1 MKRTKQAPQKTIING
16 AQPAHISADATD
28 IAAARHPDPF
38 SILGRHI
45 NDTNVTVR
53 AFMPNAEEVRIVET
67 ATPLERIAGTD
78 MFIAKNIDKDLPEHY
93 QLSWLD
99 KQGNSHQAYDPY
111 CFAPQLSDYDIHL
124 HGEGRHWRTWQWLGA
139 HLHQVD
145 NINGVLFSVWAP
157 SASRVSIVGN
167 FNQWDGRCHPMRLRG
182 SSGIWEIFIPDLSV
196 GELYKIEIRTASG
209 EVHLKSDP
217 YAREFEYA
225 SGTANR
231 ITAETSFV
239 WADNDWL
246 AKRKESDW
254 LHSPLSIYEVHLG
267 SWQRD
272 ADGNIMSYREL
283 AERLVEHVTYMGF
296 THIEL
301 LPITEHPFYGSWG
314 YQTIGYYA
322 PTSRYGSADDL
333 RYLINL
339 CHQNNIGV
347 FVDWVPAHFPKD
359 AHGLARFDGTALYE
373 HADPRR
379 GEHRDWDTLIF
390 NYGRHEVRNFLIA
403 NALYWL
409 EEFHFDG
416 LRVDAVASMLY
427 LDFAREKDDWLPNQY
442 GGRENLDAVEFIKQL
457 NIVTHEQFPGTLVMA
472 EESTDWPQ
480 VSRPVHEGGLGFS
493 MKWNMGWMHDVL
505 DYMKLD
511 PVYRQHNHNKLTFGV
526 MYNYNENF
534 ILPFSHDEVV
544 HEKCSLLYKMHGDEW
559 QQFANLRLLYCLM
572 YTYPGKQLL
581 FMGNEFGQGPEWNH
595 DKSLDWHLLEYPLH
609 KGLLKS
615 VSDLTHLN
623 RAHPA
628 LHYYD
633 FERQGFQ
640 WLDCNDT
647 EKSVLSYQRM
657 SDDETLIVILNFTPV
672 PRNNYRVGVD
682 EPGHYSELF
691 NTDSEFYGGSNLGN
705 GPGSD
710 AEKEPWLDHPWSISI
725 NLPPLAG
732 IILKRKPL

>member
-1 MKRTKQAPQKTIING
+1 MKRTKPAPQKPITNG
-16 AQPAHISADATD
+16 AQSAHISADATN

-38 SILGRHI
+38 SFLGKH
-45 NDTNVTVR
+45 NDDSNITVR
-53 AFMPNAEEVRIVET
+53 AYLPDAEKASIVEM
-67 ATPLERIAGTD
+67 ATPLERIVGSD
-78 MFIAKNIDKDLPEHY
+78 LFIAKNISKDLPEHY
-93 QLSWLD
+93 QIAWTD
-99 KQGNSHQAYDPY
+99 KQGNQHQAYDPY
-111 CFAPQLSDYDIHL
+111 CFSPQLSEYDIYL
-124 HGEGRHWRTWQWLGA
+124 HSEGRHWRTWQWLGA
-139 HLHQVD
+139 HLHDVD
-145 NINGVLFSVWAP
+145 GITGVLFSVWAP
-157 SASRVSIVGN
+157 SASRVSVVGD
-167 FNQWDGRCHPMRLRG
+167 FNQWDGRRHPMRLRG
-182 SSGIWEIFIPDLSV
+182 SSGIWELFIPALSA
-196 GELYKIEIRTASG
+196 GELYKIEVRTTDG
-209 EVHLKSDP
+209 DILLKSDP
-217 YAREFEYA
+217 YAREFEYS

-231 ITAETSFV
+231 VIANSHFQWTDAE
-239 WADNDWL
+239 WL
-246 AKRKESDW
+246 EKRHQSDL
-254 LHSPLSIYEVHLG
+254 LHAPLSIYEVHLG

-283 AERLVEHVTYMGF
+283 AERLVEHVSYMGF

-314 YQTIGYYA
+314 YQTTGYYA
-322 PTSRYGSADDL
+322 PTSRYGSGDDL
-333 RYLINL
+333 RYLIDL

-347 FVDWVPAHFPKD
+347 FADWVPAHFPKD

-379 GEHRDWDTLIF
+379 GEHRDWNTLIF

-457 NIVTHEQFPGTLVMA
+457 NIVAHEQSPGTLIMA

-544 HEKCSLLYKMHGDEW
+544 HEKCSLLYKMSGDEW

-682 EPGHYSELF
+682 EPGHYEELF
-691 NTDSEFYGGSNLGN
+691 NTDSEFYGGTNLGN
-705 GPGSD
+705 GLGSN